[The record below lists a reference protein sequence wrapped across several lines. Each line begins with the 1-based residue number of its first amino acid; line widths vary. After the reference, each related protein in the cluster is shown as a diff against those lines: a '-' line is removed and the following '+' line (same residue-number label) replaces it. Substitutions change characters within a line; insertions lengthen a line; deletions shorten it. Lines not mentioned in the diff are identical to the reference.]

1 MDLLWLYIY
10 SYLVGAVPT
19 AWVIAKLAKG
29 VDLRRTGSGNVGGS
43 NLYNLTGGA
52 WLVPLAL
59 FEVFVKGASP
69 IWIGIY
75 VLGLDQSP
83 ELLMIAPLLAIAGN
97 NWPVFL
103 RFQGGRGVSVGLGT
117 LLVLAPSVLGA
128 FLAVGMIGWA
138 LTRNS
143 GLWVMISLALLPLWA
158 YLSGGPLALVWY
170 TGAMTGIVI
179 LKRLLTNDLSFPE
192 GVPLRELLL
201 NRLLLDR
208 DTNDQAA
215 WVQRAPE
222 TSG

>member
-19 AWVIAKLAKG
+19 AWIIAKLVKG
-29 VDLRRTGSGNVGGS
+29 ADLRRLGSGNVGGS
-43 NLYNLTGGA
+43 NLYQSTGGT

-69 IWIGIY
+69 IWIGRY
-75 VLGLDQSP
+75 VIGLDQSP
-83 ELLMIAPLLAIAGN
+83 ELLMIAPLLAILGN

-103 RFQGGRGVSVGLGT
+103 RFQGGRGVSVSLGT
-117 LLVLAPSVLGA
+117 LLVLAPAVLGA
-128 FLAVGMIGWA
+128 FLAVGVIGWA

-143 GLWVMISLALLPLWA
+143 GLWVLISLALLPLWA

-170 TGAMTGIVI
+170 TGAMTGMVV
-179 LKRLLTNDLSFPE
+179 LKRLLTNSLSLPQE
-192 GVPLRELLL
+192 VPLKELLL

-208 DTNDQAA
+208 DSSDQAA
-215 WVQRAPE
+215 WVQRASE
-222 TSG
+222 TGN